1 MNMRTKYLIGA
12 GAGALALALVAVGTA
27 SAAGLTG
34 QFTKPAAMGT
44 VSAVNGESITLTG
57 KNGTPYTVDATNA
70 TITKSTPGSN
80 GVKGTS
86 ATITASQIQTGDT
99 LSVSGTV
106 SGDSIAATQI
116 RDGKFM
122 GRGQMAKPAINGT
135 VSAVNGNSVTVTGK
149 NGTTY
154 TVDATSAKINKITPG
169 ATGAKPTSAV
179 ITVSGISVGDT
190 VMVQGTVSGSS
201 VTATRITDGNL
212 GNRAGGRGSMTKPA
226 AMGTVSAVNGNNITL
241 AGKNGTTTYT
251 VDATNA
257 AITKFTPGASGAKGT
272 SATITISQI
281 QSGDTLIV
289 QGTVSGNSV
298 TATKIMDGTFMRGGF
313 GHGHSKTATPA
324 Q

>member
-27 SAAGLTG
+27 SAAGVTG

-44 VSAVNGESITLTG
+44 VSAVNGDSITLTG
-57 KNGTPYTVDATNA
+57 KNGTTYTVDASNA
-70 TITKSTPGSN
+70 TVTKSSPGPN

-86 ATITASQIQTGDT
+86 ATIAVSQIQSGDT
-99 LSVSGTV
+99 LSVSGTT
-106 SGDSIAATQI
+106 SGDSITATQI

-122 GRGQMAKPAINGT
+122 GRGRMAKPAVSGT
-135 VSAVNGNSVTVTGK
+135 VSAINGNSVTVSGK
-149 NGTTY
+149 NATPY
-154 TVDATSAKINKITPG
+154 TVDATNAAITKFIPG
-169 ATGAKPTSAV
+169 ASGAKPTNTA

-190 VMVQGTVSGSS
+190 VTVQGTVSGSS

-212 GNRAGGRGSMTKPA
+212 GNRAGKGSMTKPA
-226 AMGTVSAVNGNNITL
+226 AMGTVSAVNGNIITL
-241 AGKNGTTTYT
+241 TGKNNTTTYT

-272 SATITISQI
+272 STTITASQI

-313 GHGHSKTATPA
+313 GHGHAKTTTPA